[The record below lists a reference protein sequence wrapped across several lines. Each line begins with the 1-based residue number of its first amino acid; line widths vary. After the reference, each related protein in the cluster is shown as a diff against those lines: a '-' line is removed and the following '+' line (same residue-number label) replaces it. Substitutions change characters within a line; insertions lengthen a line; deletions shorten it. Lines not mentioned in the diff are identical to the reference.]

1 MNLADIIALAK
12 QGYTPKDIK
21 ELVALGESAS
31 DEMPPGEDHHE
42 EDKLDEAN
50 DQKDDA
56 TQEAEQAL
64 DYKKLYEE
72 SQHKVNE
79 LTEKLEASQ
88 KKNIKQNMQD
98 GDSGSGDQERINDLV
113 RSFM

>member
-1 MNLADIIALAK
+1 MNLQDIIALAK

-21 ELVALGESAS
+21 ELIALGS
-31 DEMPPGEDHHE
+31 DDLEKEKPPAEDHTQ
-42 EDKLDEAN
+42 EDKPDEAN

-56 TQEAEQAL
+56 TQEAEQEL

-72 SQHKVNE
+72 EQQKVSSLTSQ
-79 LTEKLEASQ
+79 LEASQ
-88 KKNIKQNMQD
+88 KKNTTENMQ
-98 GDSGSGDQERINDLV
+98 GDVIQNQDIINDLA